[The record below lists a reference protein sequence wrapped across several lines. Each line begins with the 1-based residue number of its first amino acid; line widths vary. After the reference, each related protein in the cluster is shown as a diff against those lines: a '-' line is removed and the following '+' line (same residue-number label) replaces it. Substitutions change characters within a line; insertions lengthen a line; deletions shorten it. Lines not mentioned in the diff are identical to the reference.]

1 MPRIIPGIDS
11 TNIKGMVKNHKL
23 AKSINDASWY
33 NFRQW
38 LEYFGEKFGREIIAV
53 PPHFT
58 SQECSNCGAR
68 VQKSLSTRTHSC
80 PHCGHTE
87 QRDVN
92 AAKVILSRASA
103 TGGHPG
109 SNASRDVPSTSIG
122 RKTCK
127 SKERQ

>member
-1 MPRIIPGIDS
+1 
-11 TNIKGMVKNHKL
+11 
-23 AKSINDASWY
+23 
-33 NFRQW
+33 
-38 LEYFGEKFGREIIAV
+38 
-53 PPHFT
+53 
-58 SQECSNCGAR
+58 

-80 PHCGHTE
+80 PHCGYVS

-103 TGGHPG
+103 TVGQAG
-109 SNASRDVPSTSIG
+109 SNASRDVPSTSVG

>member
-1 MPRIIPGIDS
+1 KVVLEDL
-11 TNIKGMVKNHKL
+11 NISGMVRNHKL
-23 AKSINDASWY
+23 AKSITDASWY

-38 LEYFGEKFGREIIAV
+38 LEYFGVKFGREIIAI

-80 PHCGHTE
+80 NKCGHTE

-92 AAKVILSRASA
+92 AAKVILSRASGR
-103 TGGHPG
+103 GGQPQT
-109 SNASRDVPSTSIG
+109 NASGDVLPTSIG